1 MSTISRRSRC
11 HDLDLFGRTDFHG
24 AHQRCNQNTCYFGD
38 FTSNRVVAYDFTDAP
53 DKTIHRTLTLPT
65 DRWVSSVAVTKTGIF
80 VLGNTPGQPSVP
92 DTVFSTY
99 PVPARYRAVGV
110 R

>member
-1 MSTISRRSRC
+1 MFTISISS
-11 HDLDLFGRTDFHG
+11 DGRTSMARING
-24 AHQRCNQNTCYFGD
+24 AIRTPV
-38 FTSNRVVAYDFTDAP
+38 TSVTSQATASSSYDFTDAP

-92 DTVFSTY
+92 DTIFSTY